1 MSGYYDSFDVAVV
14 GGGHAGIEAALAS
27 ARMGLK
33 TVLITQTV
41 DSIGR
46 MSCNPSIGGIAKG
59 NIVREIDALG
69 GEMAKLTDR
78 AMIQFRMLNK
88 SRGPAVQAPRSQAD
102 KIVYSE
108 LARQTLETTP
118 NLCTLMDTAV
128 DILTT
133 ASDTPLPEGS
143 DSAAAAGTIPGE
155 KRGSS
160 GYEYATQAAKSG
172 MRQKIIGV
180 VTERG
185 RVVPVRACVLTTG
198 TFLGG
203 RIFIGEYDAPCG
215 RIGEGGAFGL
225 TESLNRLGFT
235 TGRLKT
241 GTPPRIL
248 RHTVDF
254 SGMDLQPGDDEV
266 IPFSFDDEKVDRPMV
281 PCYLV
286 YTNEETHKII
296 RANIGRSPLYS
307 GKIHGVGPRYCPS
320 IEDKVMRF
328 AERDRHQLFIE
339 PESLKTDEIYLN
351 GLSSSLPE
359 EVQDQFLR
367 TIPGFEK
374 CVVSRPGYAVEYD
387 YVEPTQLF
395 PTLETKRVAGLFDA
409 GQINGT
415 SGYEEAA
422 GQGLVA
428 GINAGLYAREH
439 IKLCGPLCSS
449 SPEIDGSVPNAG
461 AVLASGSTASV
472 TAAAGQTNGPAN
484 STASSAGASA
494 ASADAPLS
502 NRSSAEPHRFQ
513 PKPNFNAEE
522 LRTFADISARETKKL
537 SESLAAAQK
546 NSGFENFNK
555 IPQYEPLVLGRDEAY
570 IGVLIDDLVTLGT
583 KEPYRMFTARA
594 EYRLKLRHDT
604 ADRRLRE
611 KAYRVGLCTKEQL
624 DTMHQKYAQVEEAI
638 ELLTKTPSAEN
649 PGFSAIVW
657 EEAQEDFKYR
667 YYIEK
672 QDARVAKL
680 HRMEDTRIPPDFD
693 YTKIVSLSSESR
705 NKLEKIRPLTLGQA
719 SRISG
724 IRNSDIML
732 LMVYLH

>member
-1 MSGYYDSFDVAVV
+1 MSYYDSFDVAVV
-14 GGGHAGIEAALAS
+14 GGGHAGIEASSAC

-33 TVLITQTV
+33 TILITQTI

-69 GEMAKLTDR
+69 GLMGKIIDR
-78 AMIQFRMLNK
+78 SMIQFRLLNK

-102 KIVYSE
+102 KLEYSK
-108 LARQTLETTP
+108 LARKILETTP
-118 NLCTLMDTAV
+118 NLSTLMDTAV
-128 DILTT
+128 EIITVP
-133 ASDTPLPEGS
+133 SSTPLPPNS
-143 DSAAAAGTIPGE
+143 DSSAEKGTIPGE
-155 KRGSS
+155 NRGF
-160 GYEYATQAAKSG
+160 YTADLTEAAKSG
-172 MRQKIIGV
+172 MRQIVAGIR
-180 VTERG
+180 TQRG
-185 RVVPVRACVLTTG
+185 RIIPVRSIVLTTG

-215 RIGEGGAFGL
+215 RLGEGAAVGL

-254 SGMDLQPGDDEV
+254 SSLEIQDGDEKV
-266 IPFSFDDEKVDRPMV
+266 VPFSFDDEKVERPMV
-281 PCYLV
+281 PCHLV

-296 RANIGRSPLYS
+296 RENIGRSPLYS

-328 AERDRHQLFIE
+328 PERERHQLFVE
-339 PESLKTDEIYLN
+339 PEGLETDEIYLN
-351 GLSSSLPE
+351 GFSSSLPE
-359 EVQDQFLR
+359 EVQDRFLR
-367 TIPGFEK
+367 TLPGFEN
-374 CVVSRPGYAVEYD
+374 CTVSRPGYAVEYD
-387 YVEPTQLF
+387 YVEPTQLY
-395 PTLETKRVAGLFDA
+395 PSLETKRVAGLFNA

-428 GINAGLYAREH
+428 GINAGLYAKSH
-439 IKLCGPLCSS
+439 KNQHGNL
-449 SPEIDGSVPNAG
+449 PE
-461 AVLASGSTASV
+461 
-472 TAAAGQTNGPAN
+472 
-484 STASSAGASA
+484 
-494 ASADAPLS
+494 LS
-502 NRSSAEPHRFQ
+502 KDMDKENQIRFI
-513 PKPNFNAEE
+513 EE
-522 LRTFADISARETKKL
+522 KSARE
-537 SESLAAAQK
+537 
-546 NSGFENFNK
+546 
-555 IPQYEPLVLGRDEAY
+555 IPEYKTLVLGRDEAY

-611 KAYRVGLCTKEQL
+611 KGFEAGLISKEQMDSML
-624 DTMHQKYAQVEEAI
+624 LKYERINEAQKYMENH
-638 ELLTKTPSAEN
+638 PDAER
-649 PGFSAIVW
+649 PADFSESEWTVA
-657 EEAQEDFKYR
+657 EEDFKYK

-680 HRMEDTRIPPDFD
+680 HRMENARIPDNFD
-693 YTKIVSLSSESR
+693 YGKIVALSSESR
-705 NKLEKIRPLTLGQA
+705 MKLEKIRPTTLGQA

>member
-1 MSGYYDSFDVAVV
+1 MSFYDSFDVAVI
-14 GGGHAGIEAALAS
+14 GGGHAGTEACLAC

-33 TVLITQTV
+33 TLLVTQTI
-41 DSIGR
+41 DSIAR
-46 MSCNPSIGGIAKG
+46 MSCNPSIGGVAKG

-69 GEMAKLTDR
+69 GEMGKLIDKS
-78 AMIQFRMLNK
+78 MIQFRMLNK
-88 SRGPAVQAPRSQAD
+88 SRGPAVQSPRSQAD
-102 KIVYSE
+102 KILYSS
-108 LARQTLETTP
+108 LARQTIEKTE
-118 NLCTLMDTAV
+118 NLSTLMDTVV

-133 ASDTPLPEGS
+133 ASDCELPPNS
-143 DSAAAAGTIPGE
+143 DTSAEKGTIPGE
-155 KRGSS
+155 TRSALLSEAALS
-160 GYEYATQAAKSG
+160 GK
-172 MRQKIIGV
+172 RQKVTAI

-185 RVVPVRACVLTTG
+185 RIIPVRSVVLTTG

-225 TESLNRLGFT
+225 THSLNRLGFT

-254 SGMDLQPGDDEV
+254 SKAELQEGDEEV
-266 IPFSFDDEKVDRPMV
+266 VPFSFETQKIERPMV

-286 YTNEETHKII
+286 YTNDETHEII
-296 RANIGRSPLYS
+296 RKNINRSPLYS
-307 GKIHGVGPRYCPS
+307 GKISGIGPRYCPS

-339 PESLKTDEIYLN
+339 PESLQTEEIYIN

-359 EVQDQFLR
+359 EVQDAFLR
-367 TIPGFEK
+367 TIPGFEN
-374 CVVSRPGYAVEYD
+374 CTVSRPGYAVEYD
-387 YVEPTQLF
+387 YVEPTQLY
-395 PTLETKRVAGLFDA
+395 PSLETKRVAGLFDA

-428 GINAGLYAREH
+428 GINAALYARAH
-439 IKLCGPLCSS
+439 KKLCGPLC
-449 SPEIDGSVPNAG
+449 PPCAG
-461 AVLASGSTASV
+461 M
-472 TAAAGQTNGPAN
+472 GQTPASMEKGAFQNKPGMTADEIKAFAEISERETHAIN
-484 STASSAGASA
+484 SALQKAQSEQGY
-494 ASADAPLS
+494 
-502 NRSSAEPHRFQ
+502 E
-513 PKPNFNAEE
+513 KFNA
-522 LRTFADISARETKKL
+522 
-537 SESLAAAQK
+537 
-546 NSGFENFNK
+546 
-555 IPQYEPLVLGRDEAY
+555 IPEWEPLILGRDEAY

-604 ADRRLRE
+604 ADRRLSE
-611 KAYRVGLCTKEQL
+611 KAYKVGLKTQPQIEAVRS
-624 DTMHQKYAQVEEAI
+624 KYALIDEATAI
-638 ELLTKTPSAEN
+638 LLKDRNAEN
-649 PGFSAIVW
+649 PGYALEIW
-657 EEAQEDFKYR
+657 RIAQEDFKYK

-672 QDARVAKL
+672 QDARVAKM
-680 HRMEDTRIPPDFD
+680 HKMENRKIPANFD
-693 YTKIVSLSSESR
+693 YGAIPALSAESR
-705 NKLEKIRPLTLGQA
+705 AKLEKIRPLTLGQA

-732 LMVYLH
+732 LMVYL